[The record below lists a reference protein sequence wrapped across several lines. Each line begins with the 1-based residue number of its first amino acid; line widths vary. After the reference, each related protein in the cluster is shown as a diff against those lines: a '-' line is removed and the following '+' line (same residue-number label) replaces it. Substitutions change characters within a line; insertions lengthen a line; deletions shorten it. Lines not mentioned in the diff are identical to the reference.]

1 MPFTVRAS
9 IPKHE
14 LPRLKETK
22 AQENKKE
29 SGIR

>member
-14 LPRLKETK
+14 LQRLKET
-22 AQENKKE
+22 AQEDKKE